1 MLYDPNKRF
10 ELPVDLDLSDE
21 VRIQVYS
28 LSAEIYATKKRLA
41 RDVVAMCI
49 SLHQLKGIM
58 GDAFEEYSCQSLG
71 FARGSLWRYL
81 KVGSSC
87 MAATKGMEDPSELI
101 NATTM
106 RAFQLLD
113 GASEELLS
121 AVRERA
127 LRGEPINEPLVKD
140 LMKTTERL
148 EQDLANAEDDI
159 RRKDAEIQAKDAEI
173 KAHGQQR
180 ADIEREMKGT
190 IEKLESKITAIQWE
204 EMQTA
209 NIATERQRLA
219 DMLAEDVVRLEA
231 KIRSLQAEA
240 EHAKVVERVVERS
253 PDDHRIA
260 AEAAANRSVE
270 LQRINQ
276 QISDAKQRLNDT
288 ESTLRQMAE
297 DLARARADDETVRN
311 LRSDF
316 QAFFGKLS
324 TTLLL
329 KTSQLSVDSRQA
341 LSEMAEA
348 LSTVLPTLQQYG
360 SKEAA

>member
-87 MAATKGMEDPSELI
+87 MAATKGMNDPSELI

-173 KAHGQQR
+173 EAHGQQR

-190 IEKLESKITAIQWE
+190 IEKLESKITAIQYE

-240 EHAKVVERVVERS
+240 EHAKVIERVVERS
-253 PDDHRIA
+253 PDDQRIA
-260 AEAAANRSVE
+260 ADE

-329 KTSQLSVDSRQA
+329 KTSQLSVDSREA

-348 LSTVLPTLQQYG
+348 LSTVLPTLQRYG
-360 SKEAA
+360 NKEAA